1 LPSIIKVDQI
11 QSDTG
16 VMNLSSGL
24 ILFDQSNRRVGIE
37 NKTPQGTLD
46 VGGVG
51 GGQPGDLL
59 VTTGSTT
66 AEVVVG
72 RLSGTGSDNT
82 NFKVR
87 NRINEVSLLAHAGN
101 KTLQVGKSISV
112 GGATPTLSGSG
123 ITFPATQDSS
133 SDANTLDDYEE
144 GTWTPTIT
152 RASVS
157 PSLTVSNSGRYVK
170 IGRQV
175 TVWGT
180 ITITAVASQGTNVWI
195 ITSLPFAQSGQRGAM
210 GSASNFSATSISAS
224 TNVTEVG
231 DSNADNYFYCGN
243 ADGSITNANFQAG
256 TLHFTVTYES

>member
-16 VMNLSSGL
+16 TVNVSSNLQFSGSS
-24 ILFDQSNRRVGIE
+24 
-37 NKTPQGTLD
+37 
-46 VGGVG
+46 
-51 GGQPGDLL
+51 
-59 VTTGSTT
+59 STM
-66 AEVVVG
+66 
-72 RLSGTGSDNT
+72 
-82 NFKVR
+82 
-87 NRINEVSLLAHAGN
+87 
-101 KTLQVGKSISV
+101 QVGKTLYLANTNNFALDFQADVSGRLRIASSLSTFGDNNPFIIERPSSV
-112 GGATPTLSGSG
+112 GGQNDA
-123 ITFPATQDSS
+123 ITIRAGGVVDLGKGQLKFPASQNAS
-133 SDANTLDDYEE
+133 SDPNTLDDYEE

-175 TVWGT
+175 TVWGK

-195 ITSLPFAQSGQRGAM
+195 IASLPFAQSGQRGAM

-231 DSNADNYFYCGN
+231 DSNVDNYFYCGN
-243 ADGSITNANFQAG
+243 ADGSVTNANFQAG